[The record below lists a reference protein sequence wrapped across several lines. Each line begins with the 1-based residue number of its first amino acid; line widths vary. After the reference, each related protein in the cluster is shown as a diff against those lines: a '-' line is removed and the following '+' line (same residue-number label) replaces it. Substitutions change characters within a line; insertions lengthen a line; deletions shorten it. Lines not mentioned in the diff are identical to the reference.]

1 LVGRRQA
8 LRAGELA
15 DGILSSSGAQT

>member
-8 LRAGELA
+8 QRATELA
-15 DGILSSSGAQT
+15 DGILSRSGAQT